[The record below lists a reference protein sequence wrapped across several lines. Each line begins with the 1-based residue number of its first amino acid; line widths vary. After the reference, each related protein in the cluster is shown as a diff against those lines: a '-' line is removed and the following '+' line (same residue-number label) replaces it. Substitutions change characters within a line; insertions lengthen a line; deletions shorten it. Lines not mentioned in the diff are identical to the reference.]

1 MTMKEKVMTSFQ
13 VVYGNRKGVYHNSD
27 AAHFQP
33 NSSRLEAQQ
42 VRRQIN
48 SAHARVGPAQV

>member
-1 MTMKEKVMTSFQ
+1 MTSFQ
-13 VVYGNRKGVYHNSD
+13 VVYGNRKVVYHNSD